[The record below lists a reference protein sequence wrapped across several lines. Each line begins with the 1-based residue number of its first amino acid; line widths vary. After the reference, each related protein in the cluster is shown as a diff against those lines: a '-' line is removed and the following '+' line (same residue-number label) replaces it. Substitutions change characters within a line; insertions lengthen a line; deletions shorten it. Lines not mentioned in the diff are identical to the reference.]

1 MGVNTTL
8 YKTLAFALSG
18 IFSALAGGIHAYWV
32 TFIDPESAF
41 DIGLNVKMII
51 MAVFGGPG
59 TILGPVVGAF
69 SLSAVSEF
77 LSSEITESRG
87 PVLRRCRCSRS
98 CVDAARARR
107 HAAAFPQYGVAL
119 LRRKYSEPPAVT
131 TILEISHV
139 TRRFEGLVAV
149 DDVSFMLQ
157 RGEILGV
164 IGPNG
169 AGKTTLISLISGTL
183 APSSGDI
190 LFEGRSLIAL
200 PAYRRARL
208 GIGRTFQIMRPF
220 PGLSVL
226 DNVAVGALFGRG
238 GGQAQLAKAREQ
250 ARVQLDFVG
259 LGKNVDQR
267 ADELGGP
274 GRKRLELAKAL
285 AMQPKVLLCDEVMAG
300 LNLVEI
306 EEVIEVIR
314 KVRNEG
320 ISVLV
325 IEHVIK
331 AIRSLSDRLL
341 VLNHGVKIAEG
352 DPGSVLSNQ
361 AVIEAYLGKRRA

>member
-1 MGVNTTL
+1 
-8 YKTLAFALSG
+8 
-18 IFSALAGGIHAYWV
+18 
-32 TFIDPESAF
+32 
-41 DIGLNVKMII
+41 
-51 MAVFGGPG
+51 
-59 TILGPVVGAF
+59 
-69 SLSAVSEF
+69 
-77 LSSEITESRG
+77 
-87 PVLRRCRCSRS
+87 
-98 CVDAARARR
+98 
-107 HAAAFPQYGVAL
+107 
-119 LRRKYSEPPAVT
+119 VT

-190 LFEGRSLIAL
+190 LFEGRSLIPL

-208 GIGRTFQIMRPF
+208 GIGRTFQIMQPF

-259 LGKNVDQR
+259 LGKNVDRR
-267 ADELGGP
+267 ADELRGP

>member
-1 MGVNTTL
+1 
-8 YKTLAFALSG
+8 
-18 IFSALAGGIHAYWV
+18 
-32 TFIDPESAF
+32 
-41 DIGLNVKMII
+41 
-51 MAVFGGPG
+51 
-59 TILGPVVGAF
+59 
-69 SLSAVSEF
+69 
-77 LSSEITESRG
+77 
-87 PVLRRCRCSRS
+87 
-98 CVDAARARR
+98 
-107 HAAAFPQYGVAL
+107 
-119 LRRKYSEPPAVT
+119 VT
-131 TILEISHV
+131 TILEISNV

-149 DDVSFMLQ
+149 DDVSFTLQ

-190 LFEGRSLIAL
+190 LFEGRSLIPL

>member
-1 MGVNTTL
+1 MT
-8 YKTLAFALSG
+8 A
-18 IFSALAGGIHAYWV
+18 
-32 TFIDPESAF
+32 
-41 DIGLNVKMII
+41 M
-51 MAVFGGPG
+51 
-59 TILGPVVGAF
+59 
-69 SLSAVSEF
+69 
-77 LSSEITESRG
+77 
-87 PVLRRCRCSRS
+87 
-98 CVDAARARR
+98 
-107 HAAAFPQYGVAL
+107 
-119 LRRKYSEPPAVT
+119 
-131 TILEISHV
+131 LEIKHV
-139 TRRFEGLVAV
+139 TRRFAGLVAV

-190 LFEGRSLIAL
+190 LFEGRSVLGL

-285 AMQPKVLLCDEVMAG
+285 AMQPKILLCDEVMAG

-325 IEHVIK
+325 VEHVIK
-331 AIRSLSDRLL
+331 AIKSLSDRLV
-341 VLNHGVKIAEG
+341 VLNHGVKIADGET
-352 DPGSVLSNQ
+352 GSVLSNQ

>member
-1 MGVNTTL
+1 MT
-8 YKTLAFALSG
+8 A
-18 IFSALAGGIHAYWV
+18 
-32 TFIDPESAF
+32 
-41 DIGLNVKMII
+41 
-51 MAVFGGPG
+51 
-59 TILGPVVGAF
+59 
-69 SLSAVSEF
+69 
-77 LSSEITESRG
+77 
-87 PVLRRCRCSRS
+87 
-98 CVDAARARR
+98 
-107 HAAAFPQYGVAL
+107 
-119 LRRKYSEPPAVT
+119 
-131 TILEISHV
+131 ILEISHV
-139 TRRFEGLVAV
+139 TRRFEGVVAV
-149 DDVSFMLQ
+149 DDVSFMLL
-157 RGEILGV
+157 RGEILGL

-169 AGKTTLISLISGTL
+169 AGKTTLVSLISGTL

-190 LFEGRSLIAL
+190 LFEGRSLVRL
-200 PAYRRARL
+200 PPYRRARL

-250 ARVQLDFVG
+250 ARAQLDFVG

-285 AMQPKVLLCDEVMAG
+285 AMKPKVLLCDEVMAG
-300 LNLVEI
+300 LNQVEI
-306 EEVIEVIR
+306 EEVIDVIR
-314 KVRNEG
+314 KARNEG
-320 ISVLV
+320 ISILV

-361 AVIEAYLGKRRA
+361 TVIEAYLGRRRA